1 MFMCCDV
8 VKQAATTV
16 GKRGWD
22 IMIPVN
28 NTMVVVTDLAEI
40 AVQDAV
46 VVGNQIFGAGLA

>member
-1 MFMCCDV
+1 
-8 VKQAATTV
+8 
-16 GKRGWD
+16 
-22 IMIPVN
+22 MIPVN